1 MTVHIEWSEL
11 NNKILSLNF
20 NIISINVALLIEYTG
35 PCNDPNDIYIYQQT
49 QQQHKEFTYTHYD
62 NSGEATVTPI

>member
-20 NIISINVALLIEYTG
+20 NIISINVALLIEYTD
-35 PCNDPNDIYIYQQT
+35 PCNDPDDIYT
-49 QQQHKEFTYTHYD
+49 NKLNNSKEFTYTHYD